1 MKGIFERVLNLRGI
15 ESEPDKFREMADEH
29 LIILQPGTVI
39 AGRYEV
45 VKGLGAGSM
54 GVVYACR
61 HRDLAGHLVSV
72 KVLFPEFAQDK
83 TASARFRN
91 EICASYGVSHPNVVR
106 AYEYLTDG
114 DLVAYTMEYVS
125 GVDLADR
132 LDRDDPIPIPDVVT
146 ILSQMCSGVQAIHD
160 AGIVHRDLKPENI
173 LISKDG
179 NVKITDFGIAR
190 TDHGPKLTEHGGV
203 VGTIDYVSPEYMLHA
218 QVDWRSDI
226 YAIGILAYEM
236 IVGEAPFHGD
246 SMYATMTKR
255 LKSDPT
261 PPSVSRSE
269 CPAEL
274 DRVVL
279 RAMHRDREERYQS
292 AQEICDDLR
301 GAFPQWIGRA
311 IGAPVIPISAPGD
324 AGRRMEQQG
333 NSSSSGWQPEQE
345 NRESTLTQM
354 AAKNGRSP
362 TSTANPAYKNMTRPS
377 PNPFPGKGVQDL
389 DDTLSSEENSP
400 AESDDF
406 YRPSAVDA
414 RTVVKTPPKAK
425 SNVSATTVVKNKNPV
440 SSAPQQSSDFSQRPV
455 NTMGQFGGG
464 GQFGGNQSFNQK
476 QNANKAQNI
485 PIGNPSKDNQEH
497 LRRLSSMVS
506 TVGRTPL
513 VDVAIFILAI
523 FLGLILGVAALK
535 NLPEFVGDDNAS
547 QESKTE

>member
-1 MKGIFERVLNLRGI
+1 
-15 ESEPDKFREMADEH
+15 
-29 LIILQPGTVI
+29 
-39 AGRYEV
+39 
-45 VKGLGAGSM
+45 
-54 GVVYACR
+54 
-61 HRDLAGHLVSV
+61 LAGHLVSV

-125 GVDLADR
+125 GGDLADR
-132 LDRDDPIPIPDVVT
+132 LDRDEPIPIPDVVT

-179 NVKITDFGIAR
+179 RVKITDFGIAR

-301 GAFPQWIGRA
+301 RAFPQWIGRA
-311 IGAPVIPISAPGD
+311 IGSPVAPASISAESGQPSEKYND
-324 AGRRMEQQG
+324 
-333 NSSSSGWQPEQE
+333 NSSSALSNDGD
-345 NRESTLTQM
+345 NDESTLTKM
-354 AAKNGRSP
+354 IAKREEKP
-362 TSTANPAYKNMTRPS
+362 TSTANPVYGHMGRD
-377 PNPFPGKGVQDL
+377 PNPFPGKGGQDL
-389 DDTLSSEENSP
+389 GDTLTSEADASEGSG
-400 AESDDF
+400 DF
-406 YRPSAVDA
+406 YRPSAVEA
-414 RTVVKTPPKAK
+414 TTVVKGPSKAK
-425 SNVSATTVVKNKNPV
+425 PGVTATTVVKNKNPMSNTPQESEFSPRIG
-440 SSAPQQSSDFSQRPV
+440 SS
-455 NTMGQFGGG
+455 MGPLGA
-464 GQFGGNQSFNQK
+464 NQSYDQK
-476 QNANKAQNI
+476 QNAKKSQNVS
-485 PIGNPSKDNQEH
+485 IGNSSANNQEH
-497 LRRLSSMVS
+497 LRRLSNMVS
-506 TVGRTPL
+506 TVGRAPW
-513 VDVAIFILAI
+513 VDAAIFILAI
-523 FLGLILGVAALK
+523 FLGVGLGVAVLK
-535 NLPEFVGDDNAS
+535 MYLPELMVDNNAS